1 VGAHRAARGVMLGE
15 PWLRAWVLVWL
26 ALGVGCWRA
35 PYPQDMWLQHVPT
48 VCVLLAWPWA
58 LRRFPLS
65 GTAISCLAAF
75 LVLHVIGA
83 RWLYSNVPYDQWLQ
97 ALWGT
102 RMSETLGW
110 QRNHYDR
117 LVHFAFGFL
126 WLRPLQEIVARHAG
140 LPSRASLYVA
150 VEFVLAASMLY
161 EVFEWSLTLLL
172 AGEAADAYNGQQGDA
187 WDGQKDMALA
197 AAGALVGALLLRDR
211 HRRAPRIAQP
221 GTHATPCQR

>member
-1 VGAHRAARGVMLGE
+1 MSGP
-15 PWLRAWVLVWL
+15 PWLRAWVLLWL

-35 PYPQDMWLQHVPT
+35 PYPQDMWLQHIPT

-65 GTAISCLAAF
+65 GTAIYCLAAF

-83 RWLYSNVPYDQWLQ
+83 RWLYSNVPYDEWLQ
-97 ALWGT
+97 ALTGASV
-102 RMSETLGW
+102 SEALGW

-117 LVHFAFGFL
+117 LVHFAFGLL
-126 WLRPLQEIVARHAG
+126 WLRPVQEIAARHAG
-140 LPSRASLYVA
+140 LPARASLYVA

-172 AGEAADAYNGQQGDA
+172 AGDAADAYNGQQGDA
-187 WDGQKDMALA
+187 WDAQKDMALA
-197 AAGALVGALLLRDR
+197 AAGALVGALLLRER
-211 HRRAPRIAQP
+211 RRRAPRAAQP
-221 GTHATPCQR
+221 GTQATPCQR